1 MKEAQNSD
9 TFVFYPTFL
18 NSIEAIRDTGLRL
31 AMFEA
36 VSRYGVYGTPPDFT
50 AIDKSGLLEG
60 MFLQIRYSIDE
71 AKAKRSILRDNGKKG
86 GAPKGNK
93 NACKNN
99 QIQPKTTKNKPN
111 VNVNVND
118 NVNISSNEDREQ
130 SDKRFVAPSL
140 NEINEFCVDNG
151 FNVDAGAIFDYYTAN
166 GWMQG
171 KNKPI
176 KDWRAAVRQWVRR
189 EGEFS
194 KPQQWVSREGE
205 FSKPQPV
212 RDCEKRRGT
221 DVEATS
227 WQDYKTTF

>member
-140 NEINEFCVDNG
+140 NEIN
-151 FNVDAGAIFDYYTAN
+151 
-166 GWMQG
+166 
-171 KNKPI
+171 
-176 KDWRAAVRQWVRR
+176 
-189 EGEFS
+189 
-194 KPQQWVSREGE
+194 
-205 FSKPQPV
+205 
-212 RDCEKRRGT
+212 
-221 DVEATS
+221 
-227 WQDYKTTF
+227 